1 MECAKS
7 ELRGKVTKIA
17 LKAGNLISHSSTHF
31 IPLQTPREKRMLPLF
46 ARNPCVSQWRLLA
59 RDRVAGFG
67 DAGSQSRAANLE
79 MSGDSR
85 FKPRP
90 HPRRCPYDVTINLWL
105 KKM

>member
-46 ARNPCVSQWRLLA
+46 ARNPCVSQLRN
-59 RDRVAGFG
+59 G
-67 DAGSQSRAANLE
+67 
-79 MSGDSR
+79 
-85 FKPRP
+85 
-90 HPRRCPYDVTINLWL
+90 
-105 KKM
+105 